1 MWVHEKLFSIHINW
15 TRKSAV
21 LWVLW
26 FFFMIAQC
34 GAMSLLH
41 SYLWRIYQ
49 TFFVNG
55 LAGYHLMMSKQRFCT
70 NLNSFLPKVNLNCAC
85 VLCWFQ
91 LFLSDHLAE
100 KRKRIAGRKVAYK
113 DIDLKF
119 LFELLGISELSIIFF
134 YIALHCI
141 VQTEEWGYL
150 PSLKRKVY
158 QTIIEI
164 GWGPKGL
171 SFSFLSVGL
180 KSETKQFSFCI
191 LIFNI
196 KHLYDTEYCAEWP
209 TIKGELSD
217 PIGLSK

>member
-1 MWVHEKLFSIHINW
+1 MWVHEKLFQ
-15 TRKSAV
+15 SAV

-34 GAMSLLH
+34 GSMSLLN

-55 LAGYHLMMSKQRFCT
+55 LAGYHQMMSKQRFCT

-113 DIDLKF
+113 EIDLKF
-119 LFELLGISELSIIFF
+119 LYFFFPFFFF
-134 YIALHCI
+134 YIALYC
-141 VQTEEWGYL
+141 TNGGM
-150 PSLKRKVY
+150 R
-158 QTIIEI
+158 
-164 GWGPKGL
+164 L
-171 SFSFLSVGL
+171 SPFS
-180 KSETKQFSFCI
+180 
-191 LIFNI
+191 
-196 KHLYDTEYCAEWP
+196 
-209 TIKGELSD
+209 
-217 PIGLSK
+217 

>member
-1 MWVHEKLFSIHINW
+1 MKNFFQYTSTELGNLLYF
-15 TRKSAV
+15 V

-34 GAMSLLH
+34 GAMSLLN

-55 LAGYHLMMSKQRFCT
+55 LVGYHLMMSKQRFCT

-119 LFELLGISELSIIFF
+119 LFELLGISELSIIVFF
-134 YIALHCI
+134 TLHCI
-141 VQTEEWGYL
+141 VLYKRRNEVI
-150 PSLKRKVY
+150 SLLLKEKYIKR
-158 QTIIEI
+158 
-164 GWGPKGL
+164 
-171 SFSFLSVGL
+171 
-180 KSETKQFSFCI
+180 
-191 LIFNI
+191 
-196 KHLYDTEYCAEWP
+196 
-209 TIKGELSD
+209 
-217 PIGLSK
+217 